1 MIGTLAG
8 LFATMVALA
17 EGDARTGPVGCNEIN
32 RKMIVPD
39 SAHNDRTRSTV
50 FSQQLAGVGAVRIT
64 SLLLAAVSS
73 GAVWSVA
80 LAQDAAVVPAQAVTN
95 AVVDPAASEVPA
107 GDPLRAVF
115 IDVAGKVQWRANE
128 TSPWQDAKVNDV
140 VAAGV
145 EVRTG
150 LRSHAAMRVGR
161 NATALIDAGTLFQ
174 LPTIVQDGDTLRTAA
189 AVKHGRADFKVDKV
203 GLSNDFKVVTPSTT
217 LAVRGTEFAVATGPL
232 KQVEVVGARR
242 NAINAIELKYSLNNT
257 TVQMSRDAAS
267 SSNLQNP
274 AHSAVVV
281 ASPPATGTGLP
292 VTTQGEAVQHATN
305 GAAPSQPGSP
315 AQATTAN
322 RTSAR
327 AKAAGRSGGAN
338 NVVGRVQAQVNIA
351 NTNIDHAIEYL
362 MQADGQLEAI
372 DAQRDALV
380 ALQDLASLRRDQ
392 ANAALEAHEYA
403 LSAAGEQGAIAED
416 AIAAFDDRAARV
428 GDSVKPAAD
437 THFRVFDDE
446 RTQASDALAAIRLI
460 LNGIGGQEGTSQ
472 LRLTLGGEIGPNDP
486 LLQLVEEA
494 RRAIMAMGEAHD
506 SAVGERA
513 SMDSDRGDLEAAI
526 ASMDQTTRPG
536 AQAAMAGINRRSHR
550 SAPWCSRAAALPTWR
565 QVLSKPCFDSMVWLN
580 NCGQHHPPHR

>member
-203 GLSNDFKVVTPSTT
+203 GLSNDFKVVTQAPRWQCVVRNLPLPPARLSKWRSWVRDAMPST
-217 LAVRGTEFAVATGPL
+217 R
-232 KQVEVVGARR
+232 
-242 NAINAIELKYSLNNT
+242 
-257 TVQMSRDAAS
+257 S
-267 SSNLQNP
+267 S
-274 AHSAVVV
+274 
-281 ASPPATGTGLP
+281 
-292 VTTQGEAVQHATN
+292 
-305 GAAPSQPGSP
+305 
-315 AQATTAN
+315 
-322 RTSAR
+322 
-327 AKAAGRSGGAN
+327 
-338 NVVGRVQAQVNIA
+338 
-351 NTNIDHAIEYL
+351 
-362 MQADGQLEAI
+362 
-372 DAQRDALV
+372 
-380 ALQDLASLRRDQ
+380 
-392 ANAALEAHEYA
+392 
-403 LSAAGEQGAIAED
+403 
-416 AIAAFDDRAARV
+416 
-428 GDSVKPAAD
+428 
-437 THFRVFDDE
+437 
-446 RTQASDALAAIRLI
+446 
-460 LNGIGGQEGTSQ
+460 
-472 LRLTLGGEIGPNDP
+472 
-486 LLQLVEEA
+486 
-494 RRAIMAMGEAHD
+494 
-506 SAVGERA
+506 
-513 SMDSDRGDLEAAI
+513 
-526 ASMDQTTRPG
+526 
-536 AQAAMAGINRRSHR
+536 
-550 SAPWCSRAAALPTWR
+550 
-565 QVLSKPCFDSMVWLN
+565 
-580 NCGQHHPPHR
+580 